1 MASML
6 GLRAAARM
14 RPAAG
19 APVRFASTHVRD
31 TPRVIYR
38 GAPYM
43 RHVWFYVTGGGFL
56 VAG

>member
-1 MASML
+1 MVLML
-6 GLRAAARM
+6 GLRAAARV
-14 RPAAG
+14 RPLQG
-19 APVRFASTHVRD
+19 APVRSASTHARD

-43 RHVWFYVTGGGFL
+43 RHVWFYVTGGGFF